1 MCERYA
7 LPEQLAA
14 EREFVPTQAWWKFT
28 RRLNVAAPQYVP
40 AIRVHDGQSEGVMM
54 RWGLIPSWAE
64 GKVTGEVA
72 RCIEAD
78 QIERSNQH
86 REPWLASQ
94 RCILPVAGFY
104 AWQLTRARY
113 RQPYFVQLL
122 DRSVFGVAGIWDRS
136 VTEDDDVVES
146 CSIVQVPA
154 NDLMRQI
161 ANTEHDMLAI
171 LQRKHYATW
180 LHGTPGE
187 AKSALQPYRSEAM
200 QAYAVSPRVNSTA
213 ADDLAL
219 IRPVSW
225 N

>member
-113 RQPYFVQLL
+113 RQPYFVHLL
-122 DRSVFGVAGIWDRS
+122 DRSVFGIAGIWDRS

-146 CSIVQVPA
+146 CSIVRVSA
-154 NDLMRQI
+154 NDLMRQGLKVRSWFFLYSVGVTKSGQEPCQFHRRAFSDVRI
-161 ANTEHDMLAI
+161 FAESI
-171 LQRKHYATW
+171 L
-180 LHGTPGE
+180 
-187 AKSALQPYRSEAM
+187 
-200 QAYAVSPRVNSTA
+200 
-213 ADDLAL
+213 
-219 IRPVSW
+219 
-225 N
+225 